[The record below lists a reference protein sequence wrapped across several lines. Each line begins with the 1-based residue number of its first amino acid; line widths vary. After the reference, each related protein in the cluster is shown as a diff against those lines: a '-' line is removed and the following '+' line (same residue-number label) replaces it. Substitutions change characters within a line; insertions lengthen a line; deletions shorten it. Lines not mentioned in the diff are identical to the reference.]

1 MRTRS
6 LAIAAALALS
16 YSGASH
22 AIAITPETDANTLA
36 AAVTAGASGITVTGA
51 TLSGHVT
58 DGGVSSGTYSN
69 ASGTYNNVPGGIVL
83 STGDVQDYE
92 DGPNTTGSMGTN
104 YGVPATAAQENLLDP
119 ITGGGF
125 NHFDT
130 TQLDITF
137 DSATG
142 EVFFFVVFGSEEYP
156 EFVNSSYIDGFGLYL
171 NGVNIA
177 SVAGD
182 PVNINHPAMQALAGT
197 ELDGILAP
205 NGNPILAFS
214 GAANPTGNTLTFI
227 VADTSDS
234 SYDTTVYISSL
245 SGQDPSVPV
254 PEPSMLALLGA
265 GLLGLGMSR
274 RRSLRRA

>member
-92 DGPNTTGSMGTN
+92 DGPNTTGSMGTM
-104 YGVPATAAQENLLDP
+104 YGVAATAAQENLLDP
-119 ITGGGF
+119 ITGGSF
-125 NHFDT
+125 DHFDA

-156 EFVNSSYIDGFGLYL
+156 EFVNSNFIDGFGLYL

-234 SYDTTVYISSL
+234 DYDTTVYISSL

-254 PEPSMLALLGA
+254 PEPSVLALLGA

-274 RRSLRRA
+274 RGSLRRA